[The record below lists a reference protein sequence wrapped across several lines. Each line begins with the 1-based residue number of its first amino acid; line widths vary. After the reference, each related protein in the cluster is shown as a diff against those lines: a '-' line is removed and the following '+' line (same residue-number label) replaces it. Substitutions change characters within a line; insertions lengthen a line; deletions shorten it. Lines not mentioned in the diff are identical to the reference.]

1 MELKRE
7 LTERQ
12 RALLWLSAAEV
23 TSERVRQ
30 LTENSE
36 ARKKCIRPLAGKTA
50 RSFRHGPAN
59 G

>member
-30 LTENSE
+30 LTEEFE

-50 RSFRHGPAN
+50 RVLHGPAN

>member
-23 TSERVRQ
+23 TADRVRQ
-30 LTENSE
+30 LTEEFGSPE
-36 ARKKCIRPLAGKTA
+36 KIIRLLDRKTA
-50 RSFRHGPAN
+50 RSFRRRPVN